1 MNLEQLTLPTHGLGS
16 DTRRGMDDDTSW
28 HGQRR
33 MSWHGH
39 GAIQGRL
46 GANPVVRYPGSARGQ
61 PCRAVAITRSRRD
74 NTPLLRAEVP

>member
-1 MNLEQLTLPTHGLGS
+1 MNPEQLTLPTHGLGS

-28 HGQRR
+28 HGRR
-33 MSWHGH
+33 H
-39 GAIQGRL
+39 
-46 GANPVVRYPGSARGQ
+46 VVAWTTTYVVAWTWGYPGSARGQ